1 MVPNFKNKKQP
12 KSLRFSQS
20 PIQPKG
26 YPRKSKKPRKNQ
38 PKRYPKIPTNPK
50 KKISKKKI
58 KKLRGFCK
66 VKIFMR

>member
-1 MVPNFKNKKQP
+1 MVQNFKKQQ

-38 PKRYPKIPTNPK
+38 PKGYPKIPTNPK
-50 KKISKKKI
+50 KKYQKKKS
-58 KKLRGFCK
+58 KNYEVF
-66 VKIFMR
+66 VK